1 MGTSNEAETIKKN
14 EYNYYIWIDPNI
26 NNKENTEYAKTLL
39 KFYKNLFLF
48 TKIEEAIKVIKN
60 INYQLTY
67 IIISGSLFME
77 YISKFKNI
85 QNNISTAPKL
95 IIFTSERTKEKIK
108 KLKEINQSFYNI
120 GGIAVSFEEIKM
132 FLNKNIFG
140 KELNYVRNLR
150 RELIQT
156 GGDFSFQIIEKKNEL
171 IGPVYLSDLIIKPN
185 KLDFISFDK
194 YLIDNY
200 GDIMNELI
208 SQIYCVECPEALR
221 IKYWLRAYTLETKF
235 YSDMNKDLMK
245 GKSKLYLSYIK
256 LLYSGLNNN
265 NIKVNVSNNLYRG
278 ALIHK
283 KEIDNLMNLLKNRK
297 NSDIPFAIIKC
308 KSFMSF
314 SLEKNVALYFMNK
327 KNPTE
332 NLIRVLYIL
341 KAEPLLDI
349 KNATNVDLDGI
360 SYFKNEREILLF
372 PFSVY
377 EICDIVKKENYYII
391 YLSYLSKYKELFKIN
406 NQTLLYNCIFNSE
419 FAKEL
424 QLAGLSIPI
433 WLAKKSLCK
442 IIVPDGTCCGSGFC
456 CLIPIP
462 NTINKIPVLI
472 TANHVLGEKCIKI
485 GNKIKINYDD
495 SIYNLT
501 ISEDTIIYTNYEFD
515 ITIIKIKKESE
526 QFNKSIFMDID
537 EDIFKS
543 EEYLKLN
550 FNKKR
555 AYILEYTE
563 RQPQYFDYDDHKKY
577 AKKEIFKE
585 IIGDKKYSIEEGDIT
600 YEEKYNEII
609 HNIPTNAGAG
619 GGPIISCDKFKV
631 IGIHQGKLFPDSGT
645 PKGLGKFLKYPIQEF
660 IKRFYS
666 KNKNFN

>member
-1 MGTSNEAETIKKN
+1 METSNEAETIKKN

-77 YISKFKNI
+77 FISKFKNI

-208 SQIYCVECPEALR
+208 SQIYCVDCPEALR

-265 NIKVNVSNNLYRG
+265 NIKVNISNNLYRG

-283 KEIDNLMNLLKNRK
+283 KEIDNLMNTLKNRK

-314 SLEKNVALYFMNK
+314 SLEKKVALYFMNK
-327 KNPTE
+327 NNPTE

-442 IIVPDGTCCGSGFC
+442 IIVPDDYGTHCGSGFC

-472 TANHVLGEKCIKI
+472 TAHHVLDEKCIKI
-485 GNKIKINYDD
+485 GNKIKIKFDD

-501 ISEDTIIYTNYEFD
+501 ISEDTIIYTDNKKFD
-515 ITIIKIKKESE
+515 ITIIKIKEESE
-526 QFNKSIFMDID
+526 QFNKSIFIDID

-555 AYILEYTE
+555 AYILEYTHE
-563 RQPQYFDYDDHKKY
+563 QPQYFDYDEYKKY

-600 YEEKYNEII
+600 YEENEII
-609 HNIPTNAGAG
+609 HNIPTFFGAS

-631 IGIHQGKLFPDSGT
+631 IGYHKCKIR
-645 PKGLGKFLKYPIQEF
+645 PKRIGIGQLLKYPIQEF

-666 KNKNFN
+666 ENKL

>member
-1 MGTSNEAETIKKN
+1 
-14 EYNYYIWIDPNI
+14 
-26 NNKENTEYAKTLL
+26 
-39 KFYKNLFLF
+39 
-48 TKIEEAIKVIKN
+48 
-60 INYQLTY
+60 
-67 IIISGSLFME
+67 
-77 YISKFKNI
+77 
-85 QNNISTAPKL
+85 
-95 IIFTSERTKEKIK
+95 
-108 KLKEINQSFYNI
+108 
-120 GGIAVSFEEIKM
+120 
-132 FLNKNIFG
+132 
-140 KELNYVRNLR
+140 
-150 RELIQT
+150 
-156 GGDFSFQIIEKKNEL
+156 
-171 IGPVYLSDLIIKPN
+171 
-185 KLDFISFDK
+185 
-194 YLIDNY
+194 
-200 GDIMNELI
+200 MNELI

-314 SLEKNVALYFMNK
+314 SLEKKVALYFMNK
-327 KNPTE
+327 NNPTE

-495 SIYNLT
+495 SIDNLT
-501 ISEDTIIYTNYEFD
+501 ISEDTIIYTDKKFD
-515 ITIIKIKKESE
+515 ITIIKIKEESE
-526 QFNKSIFMDID
+526 QFNKSIFIDID

-563 RQPQYFDYDDHKKY
+563 RQPEYFDYDEQNKKC

-600 YEEKYNEII
+600 YGEKFNEII
-609 HNIPTNAGAG
+609 HKIPTNAGAS
-619 GGPIISCDKFKV
+619 GGPIISYDKFKV
-631 IGIHQGKLFPDSGT
+631 VGYHVGKIPKKNGIGKL
-645 PKGLGKFLKYPIQEF
+645 LKYPIQEF

-666 KNKNFN
+666 ENKL